1 MDAVDNEAVEK
12 VKGGKEGGVVGM
24 ARHSGQWRIVH
35 KHFFMQQGKLTCA
48 DYHKGTGMLVAGFS
62 TGIFTLYKM
71 PGFEMVHTLSVSRER
86 LSSVKFSENGDWC
99 VAVTTPLLC
108 SHGFQLSVR
117 TATRMA
123 QAGAGVRHARAAAG
137 VGVALRDIYS

>member
-1 MDAVDNEAVEK
+1 MLTWGRGGDMDAVENEAVEK
-12 VKGGKEGGVVGM
+12 LKGGKEGGAVGM

-62 TGIFTLYKM
+62 TGIFTLYQM

-86 LSSVKFSENGDWC
+86 LSSVKFSDSGDWC
-99 VAVTTPLLC
+99 VGHDDMC
-108 SHGFQLSVR
+108 SRADCPQCVW
-117 TATRMA
+117 
-123 QAGAGVRHARAAAG
+123 ARAR
-137 VGVALRDIYS
+137 ALQDSTWVPCLDEGP